1 MSRPGKTLGPAPW
14 YTALNLLQ
22 PLPVLIC
29 ETMQYLRQ
37 RAHTVVLWRETSLV
51 IFSPSQEITSTC
63 HPVGTFHHE
72 HPSGIVAAWQPAKKS
87 SEGLG
92 ETTTAAATPRGWR
105 AFFVLALLTYSERTG
120 CRHSPFTGLPGFVP
134 HVRHVFNLMVYIVA
148 DGVYSSEISEMEA
161 LWAQKP
167 CLAHRLV

>member
-1 MSRPGKTLGPAPW
+1 MERDF
-14 YTALNLLQ
+14 
-22 PLPVLIC
+22 
-29 ETMQYLRQ
+29 
-37 RAHTVVLWRETSLV
+37 SLV
-51 IFSPSQEITSTC
+51 IFSPSHKITSTC

-72 HPSGIVAAWQPAKKS
+72 HPSRVVAAWQTAKKS

-92 ETTTAAATPRGWR
+92 ETATAAATPRGWR
-105 AFFVLALLTYSERTG
+105 AFFVHALLTHSERAG
-120 CRHSPFTGLPGFVP
+120 CRHSPFTGLLGFVP

-148 DGVYSSEISEMEA
+148 DGVYSSEVSGMEA